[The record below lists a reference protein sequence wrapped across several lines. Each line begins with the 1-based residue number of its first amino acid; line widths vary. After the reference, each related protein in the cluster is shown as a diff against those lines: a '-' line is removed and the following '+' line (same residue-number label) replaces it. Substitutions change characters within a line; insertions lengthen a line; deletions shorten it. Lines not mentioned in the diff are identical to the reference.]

1 MSARV
6 LIVDDV
12 DSNRRLL
19 EARLTAEYFDVLSVS
34 NGPEALSICARGAC
48 DIVLL
53 DVMMPEMDGFEV
65 CRRLKQNPATHHIPV
80 IMVTGLDEPAERI
93 RGLEAGADDFLIKP
107 IDELALTTRVRALGR
122 LKVLLDEL
130 RLRAQTALS
139 LGIPDRSLA
148 AVQKDVAG
156 ANLLLVDDRLGAAI
170 QLRAMLGETYT
181 VQVEAD
187 PQKALFRGV
196 EEPFDLVIVSL
207 ALSGYD
213 ALRLCSQFRS
223 LDRTR
228 NLPLIILT
236 APQDRGRVPRA
247 FDLGVNDYVMAP
259 VEANELKARVRTQLR
274 RKLYADALRENVHA
288 SLQAAVVDTL
298 TGLHNRRYFDS
309 NAAAALEEAANR
321 GKPFCLMALD
331 IDHFKRIN
339 DTYGH
344 EAGDQI
350 LKAFA
355 ARVRRVVRGRDII
368 CRTGGEE
375 FVIVMPE
382 TSLDIAR
389 KVAERV
395 RRTIEAEPFTYTPD
409 AAPIPVTTSVG
420 LADRQHG
427 DTLDALMK
435 RADTALYQSKQ
446 DGRNRVT
453 AKAA

>member
-19 EARLTAEYFDVLSVS
+19 EARLTAEYFDVLSAS

-53 DVMMPEMDGFEV
+53 DVMMPDMDGFEV
-65 CRRLKQNPATHHIPV
+65 CRRLKQDPATHHIPV
-80 IMVTGLDEPAERI
+80 IMVTGLDEPADRI

-148 AVQKDVAG
+148 AVQKDISG
-156 ANLLLVDDRLGAAI
+156 SSLLLVEDRLSAAM
-170 QLRAMLGETYT
+170 QLRAALDGAYT
-181 VQVEAD
+181 VHVEAD

-196 EEPFDLVIVSL
+196 EEPYDLVLVSL
-207 ALSGYD
+207 GLSGYD

-236 APQDRGRVPRA
+236 APQDRGRVLRA
-247 FDLGVNDYVMAP
+247 FDIGVNDYVMAP
-259 VEANELKARVRTQLR
+259 IEANELKARIRTQLR
-274 RKLYADALRENVHA
+274 RKVYADALRENVQA

-309 NAAAALEEAANR
+309 NAAAALDQAANR

-339 DTYGH
+339 DSYGH

-355 ARVRRVVRGRDII
+355 SRIRRVVRGRDMI

-382 TSLDIAR
+382 TSIEIAK

-395 RRTIEAEPFTYTPD
+395 RRTIEADLFTYAPD
-409 AAPIPVTTSVG
+409 TAPIPVTTSVG
-420 LADRQHG
+420 LADRRLG
-427 DTLDALMK
+427 DTLDSLLK